1 MTRAWRKA
9 GSVALAGLT
18 LFIGHERATD
28 ARAARLAGDAV
39 GIGIGVDA
47 ASPASSTSVNDPSLA
62 SADVPD
68 LETALNAADAEDTI
82 DAAVD
87 EPVRVDIDAN
97 PADAISVPDP
107 AALSAVQT
115 ASAPGADAS
124 ELLEVPD
131 PASLQRLALAQTD
144 EPIVAPASAPSEETA
159 RASASSSDADAAS
172 SDNADNSSGDQASA
186 VLPPDAPVRIKPDED
201 DSVAEA
207 VEETPPAALSD
218 ALSQRLEF
226 PYRRLEDIDFTRRAN
241 TRYPSDC
248 RDRAAA
254 EEAVIIRFKINARGR
269 SIDEEVA
276 ASTNECFDDAAM
288 RVIRRSRFNTIR
300 LARENFQVG
309 EDEVILAI
317 PFSK

>member
-39 GIGIGVDA
+39 GIGVDA

-87 EPVRVDIDAN
+87 EPVRADIDAN

-186 VLPPDAPVRIKPDED
+186 VLPPAAPVRIKPDED

>member
-87 EPVRVDIDAN
+87 EPVRADIDAS
-97 PADAISVPDP
+97 PADATSVPDP

-124 ELLEVPD
+124 DLLEVPD

-144 EPIVAPASAPSEETA
+144 EPIAAPAPSEESV

-172 SDNADNSSGDQASA
+172 SDNADNSRGDQASA
-186 VLPPDAPVRIKPDED
+186 VLPPDAPVRIKPDGD